1 MDPLGEP
8 VGPGE
13 PAQRGHPV
21 PAVPL
26 ALVDPLVQQVRFRA
40 RQDRAGRAGQSALQ
54 AQFQVPRG
62 RRGLLVRAVLLVGP
76 VGQEASV
83 ARVVQAEQ
91 AELAQPVQFLVLRVR
106 AARQD
111 LPALPEVRVEQAEQ
125 VELVLPVAPGEL
137 VALDPA
143 DLLVH
148 PGRVVQAAPLVEP
161 AGREELAS
169 RVPRAQLVR
178 LVLRD
183 RQAQA
188 DPRVPRAAQVVP
200 VELAPL
206 VLPVQLRDLLA
217 PAALRDQVVPVV
229 LPVAPEEPG
238 ELVESVPRA
247 LRPGL
252 RVRVGHPVRQAQQA
266 ELVGPEA
273 LEALAQ
279 QARRLAHLGRPVPRD
294 RVDLPAELEAPA
306 VLGEQVELA
315 EPEVSELRAQRQAL
329 LGQVVLAARLVRPGV
344 QAEPAEQ
351 VAPARLEPPAQ
362 HRGRQVRL
370 DHQGQAAH
378 PVHQGLPARPAER
391 VALAVLGARAEPA
404 ELARPARPRDDSSAS
419 RSSPPQTPAST
430 LSTAPP
436 EPSSS
441 PPTGR
446 VPAAAVSLAP
456 RAVARGRAEARPA
469 QSWS

>member
-1 MDPLGEP
+1 MVSEELAARGASDPVGHRVHPGRVVRVDQSAPCRGRVDPLGEP

-26 ALVDPLVQQVRFRA
+26 ALADPLVQQVRFRA

-54 AQFQVPRG
+54 AQFQVPLG
-62 RRGLLVRAVLLVGP
+62 RRGLLVRAVPRDRRAVLVAQAGR
-76 VGQEASV
+76 V
-83 ARVVQAEQ
+83 A
-91 AELAQPVQFLVLRVR
+91 
-106 AARQD
+106 
-111 LPALPEVRVEQAEQ
+111 PEVLVQPAPSLVPQ
-125 VELVLPVAPGEL
+125 VRP
-137 VALDPA
+137 
-143 DLLVH
+143 
-148 PGRVVQAAPLVEP
+148 
-161 AGREELAS
+161 
-169 RVPRAQLVR
+169 
-178 LVLRD
+178 
-183 RQAQA
+183 
-188 DPRVPRAAQVVP
+188 AQV
-200 VELAPL
+200 AHR
-206 VLPVQLRDLLA
+206 VLPVQVA
-217 PAALRDQVVPVV
+217 GPEA
-229 LPVAPEEPG
+229 PVAPEEP
-238 ELVESVPRA
+238 VESVPQA

-252 RVRVGHPVRQAQQA
+252 RVRVGHLDRQAQQA

-306 VLGEQVELA
+306 GLGEQVELA

>member
-266 ELVGPEA
+266 ELVGQEA
-273 LEALAQ
+273 LE
-279 QARRLAHLGRPVPRD
+279 
-294 RVDLPAELEAPA
+294 
-306 VLGEQVELA
+306 
-315 EPEVSELRAQRQAL
+315 
-329 LGQVVLAARLVRPGV
+329 
-344 QAEPAEQ
+344 
-351 VAPARLEPPAQ
+351 RLELPAQ
-362 HRGRQVRL
+362 HRDRQGRL
-370 DHQGQAAH
+370 DHQAQADQREEPVGRGVRVASVLPGQADH
-378 PVHQGLPARPAER
+378 RDLPARQAGPGALAAPEAQAEPGEPERPALPR
-391 VALAVLGARAEPA
+391 VA
-404 ELARPARPRDDSSAS
+404 SSDS

-436 EPSSS
+436 GPSSS

-446 VPAAAVSLAP
+446 APAVEVSRAP
-456 RAVARGRAEARPA
+456 RAVVHGQAAARPA
-469 QSWS
+469 RSW

>member
-26 ALVDPLVQQVRFRA
+26 ALVAPLVQQVRFRA
-40 RQDRAGRAGQSALQ
+40 RQDRAGRVGQSVLQ
-54 AQFQVPRG
+54 AQFQDPRG
-62 RRGLLVRAVLLVGP
+62 HRVRLARAVHLDRQVVLV
-76 VGQEASV
+76 
-83 ARVVQAEQ
+83 
-91 AELAQPVQFLVLRVR
+91 AQVEGEKTGIPDPRALRVR
-106 AARQD
+106 RD
-111 LPALPEVRVEQAEQ
+111 
-125 VELVLPVAPGEL
+125 PVAH
-137 VALDPA
+137 
-143 DLLVH
+143 LVH
-148 PGRVVQAAPLVEP
+148 PGRRVLAVLLVEP
-161 AGREELAS
+161 GVQEASAARAGRVAPEVLVQPAPS
-169 RVPRAQLVR
+169 LVPQVR
-178 LVLRD
+178 
-183 RQAQA
+183 
-188 DPRVPRAAQVVP
+188 PAQV
-200 VELAPL
+200 AHR
-206 VLPVQLRDLLA
+206 VLPVQVA
-217 PAALRDQVVPVV
+217 GPEA
-229 LPVAPEEPG
+229 PVAPEEP
-238 ELVESVPRA
+238 VESVPQA

-252 RVRVGHPVRQAQQA
+252 RVRVGHLDRQAQQA

-306 VLGEQVELA
+306 GLGEQVELA